1 MIIYFDE
8 SYDEKHEYLLLSTL
22 FNPHH
27 KFLHRRLSEVKKQN
41 NYFTRDGKLREIKYS
56 YVTNNHKL
64 KIAKSAIDI
73 FFESTSWFRCVVI
86 EQKLIDF
93 NRFGKEW
100 ELDKIK
106 KARLYKKFAELLLS
120 HNTVN
125 IFGATLFVDSLTRCN
140 EDQFIEIMKQ
150 EFCLPFGKHSVGSE
164 RPTLRDVR
172 EVASDLEQYQVNQ
185 INDILMGC
193 ILNNLK
199 PTKKPFKNELREYLI
214 KKLNVADLLPHTW
227 ERYSKS
233 YVEEYWPKFNIWYW
247 KPQKKT

>member
-27 KFLHRRLSEVKKQN
+27 KFLHRKLSKAKRHY
-41 NYFTRDGKLREIKYS
+41 NYVGKHGQLREIKYS
-56 YVTNNHKL
+56 YVDDNYRL

-86 EQKLIDF
+86 EQKLVDL
-93 NRFGKEW
+93 NYFGNSW
-100 ELDKIK
+100 EPDKIK

-120 HNTVN
+120 HNTIN
-125 IFGATLFVDSLTRCN
+125 IYNATLFVDKLTRCRG
-140 EDQFIEIMKQ
+140 DQFIELMKQ
-150 EFCLPFGKHSVGSE
+150 EFCLPYGKHSVDSGK
-164 RPTLRDVR
+164 PTLRDVR
-172 EVASDLEQYQVNQ
+172 DVASHLEEYQVNQ

-199 PTKKPFKNELREYLI
+199 PTKKPFKNQLRDYLI
-214 KKLNVADLLPHTW
+214 EKLSVSDLLPQTW
-227 ERYSKS
+227 KKYSKT

>member
-27 KFLHRRLSEVKKQN
+27 KFLHRRFSEIKKKYNYYAQN
-41 NYFTRDGKLREIKYS
+41 GKLREIKYS
-56 YVTNNHKL
+56 YVTNSYKL
-64 KIAKSAIDI
+64 QIAKEAVDI

-86 EQKLIDF
+86 EQKLIDWD
-93 NRFGKEW
+93 RFGKRW
-100 ELDKIK
+100 EPEKIK

-125 IFGATLFVDSLTRCN
+125 IFNATLFVDPLTRCCY
-140 EDQFIEIMKQ
+140 DQFIEITKQ
-150 EFCLPFGKHSVGSE
+150 EFCLPYGKHSVGSDK
-164 RPTLRDVR
+164 PTLRDVR
-172 EVASDLEQYQVNQ
+172 EVPSDLEEYQVNQ

-214 KKLNVADLLPHTW
+214 KKLNVKDLLRDTW
-227 ERYSKS
+227 DRYSKT